1 MAKDYF
7 IGYSMADK
15 VALLRGITE
24 SLLTG
29 QIVRVSTSRGVETQ
43 FSPLIDNSLMY
54 DRLCTSIA
62 NDPNFD
68 ANDPTQAAALANQ
81 RPGITRGCFTN

>member
-7 IGYSMADK
+7 IGYTQKDK
-15 VALLRGITE
+15 LDLLRGITE
-24 SLLTG
+24 SMLTG
-29 QIVRVSTSRGVETQ
+29 QIVRVKTSRDVETQ
-43 FSPLIDNSLMY
+43 FNPLIDNSLMY

-68 ANDPTQAAALANQ
+68 ANDPAQAACLGNQ
-81 RPGITRGCFTN
+81 RPGITRGCFTR